1 MKLREIIL
9 NEEEM
14 HNKWYNITA
23 DMPDIVMAP
32 FGEGSNFAGLLFHFR
47 D

>member
-9 NEEEM
+9 NEEEI

-23 DMPDIVMAP
+23 DMSDIVMPP
-32 FGEGSNFAGLLFHFR
+32 FGGGSNFAGLLFHFR

>member
-9 NEEEM
+9 NKDEM
-14 HNKWYNITA
+14 LDKWYNITA

-32 FGEGSNFAGLLFHFR
+32 FGGGSNFARLLFHLR